1 MGRQSGTRQGKEVRA
16 DRPDAKPPRLTVGP
30 IAVMRDRQIVLE
42 EIDPDLISSAELD
55 VLERYFGDL
64 VMQVLDRRSHG

>member
-1 MGRQSGTRQGKEVRA
+1 
-16 DRPDAKPPRLTVGP
+16 
-30 IAVMRDRQIVLE
+30 MRDRQIVLE